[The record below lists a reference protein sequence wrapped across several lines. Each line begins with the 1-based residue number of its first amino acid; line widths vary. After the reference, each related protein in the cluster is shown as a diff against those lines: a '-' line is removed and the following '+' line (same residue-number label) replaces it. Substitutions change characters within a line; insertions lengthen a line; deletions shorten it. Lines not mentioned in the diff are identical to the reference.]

1 MNKYNTGLEVVIV
14 NIEDSSPPNQVQEAF
29 DDVIK
34 AREDEVRARNEAETY
49 ANGLVPEAR
58 GQAQRMLQDA
68 EAYKEQVISEAEGD
82 ATRFNLLLAEYQKA
96 PDVTRNRLYLDS
108 IQGVMSNSTK
118 VMIDV
123 EGGNNI
129 LYLPLDKIAE
139 SAQGLDNLNIP
150 VNTPGNSS
158 IRDLTNQVIEEIRR
172 RNRQE
177 ERR

>member
-1 MNKYNTGLEVVIV
+1 
-14 NIEDSSPPNQVQEAF
+14 
-29 DDVIK
+29 
-34 AREDEVRARNEAETY
+34 
-49 ANGLVPEAR
+49 
-58 GQAQRMLQDA
+58 MLQDA
-68 EAYKEQVISEAEGD
+68 EAYKEQVVSEAEGD

-139 SAQGLDNLNIP
+139 SARGVENLNIP
-150 VNTPGNSS
+150 ANASSNAS

>member
-1 MNKYNTGLEVVIV
+1 MV
-14 NIEDSSPPNQVQEAF
+14 
-29 DDVIK
+29 
-34 AREDEVRARNEAETY
+34 
-49 ANGLVPEAR
+49 
-58 GQAQRMLQDA
+58 
-68 EAYKEQVISEAEGD
+68 SEAEGD

-139 SAQGLDNLNIP
+139 STRGIESLNIP
-150 VNTPGNSS
+150 GNTNNPS
-158 IRDLTNQVIEEIRR
+158 IRDLTNEVIEEIRR

>member
-1 MNKYNTGLEVVIV
+1 
-14 NIEDSSPPNQVQEAF
+14 
-29 DDVIK
+29 
-34 AREDEVRARNEAETY
+34 
-49 ANGLVPEAR
+49 
-58 GQAQRMLQDA
+58 
-68 EAYKEQVISEAEGD
+68 
-82 ATRFNLLLAEYQKA
+82 
-96 PDVTRNRLYLDS
+96 
-108 IQGVMSNSTK
+108 MSNSTK

-139 SAQGLDNLNIP
+139 STRGIESLNMP
-150 VNTPGNSS
+150 SSSNNNTS

>member
-1 MNKYNTGLEVVIV
+1 
-14 NIEDSSPPNQVQEAF
+14 
-29 DDVIK
+29 
-34 AREDEVRARNEAETY
+34 
-49 ANGLVPEAR
+49 
-58 GQAQRMLQDA
+58 
-68 EAYKEQVISEAEGD
+68 
-82 ATRFNLLLAEYQKA
+82 
-96 PDVTRNRLYLDS
+96 
-108 IQGVMSNSTK
+108 MSNSTK

-139 SAQGLDNLNIP
+139 STRGIESLNMP
-150 VNTPGNSS
+150 ASSNNNTS

>member
-1 MNKYNTGLEVVIV
+1 MSNKE
-14 NIEDSSPPNQVQEAF
+14 EDDKKLQEAF

-68 EAYKEQVISEAEGD
+68 EAYKEQVISEAQGD
-82 ATRFNLLLAEYQKA
+82 AARFSLLLAEYQKA
-96 PDVTRNRLYLDS
+96 PDVTRNRLYLES

-118 VMIDV
+118 VMVDV

-129 LYLPLDKIAE
+129 LYLPLDKIAQ
-139 SAQGLDNLNIP
+139 SARGVEQLNIP
-150 VNTPGNSS
+150 ETSNNSTS